1 MDIYTDNIRNLS
13 EPDKLLLVQ
22 RIWDDLAAS
31 DAIPLPEWLVSEARR
46 RRDEMIENPKL
57 GLSHE
62 EVLNRIR
69 AWRDG

>member
-31 DAIPLPEWLVSEARR
+31 DAIPLPEWLLSEARR

-69 AWRDG
+69 PWRDG

>member
-1 MDIYTDNIRNLS
+1 MDIYTDSIQNLS

-22 RIWDDLAAS
+22 RIWHDLASS
-31 DAIPLPEWLVSEARR
+31 DAIPLPEWLVSETRR
-46 RRDEMIENPKL
+46 RRDEMIENPTL

>member
-1 MDIYTDNIRNLS
+1 MDIYTDSIQNLS

-22 RIWDDLAAS
+22 RIWDDLAS
-31 DAIPLPEWLVSEARR
+31 SKAIPLPEWLVSETRR
-46 RRDEMIENPKL
+46 RRDEMIENPNL

-62 EVLNRIR
+62 EVLSRIR